1 MGGYGRVTERITQ
14 PGILSD
20 ANVLIDYAVSAPDV
34 IRLVSKHVQK
44 LYIAV
49 PVVREVGQLNQGDIE
64 KLGMEIVEPT
74 LQQIGQAVVIRQSNP
89 SLSGQDAIC
98 FVLAKDNNWAC
109 FTNDKPLRK
118 ICYDNKI
125 TCIWGLEVMLKLVSA
140 QKLTPQ
146 KAYKI
151 ACDIQSKN
159 HYIKV
164 ETVKRFRKKLGL

>member
-20 ANVLIDYAVSAPDV
+20 ANVLIDYAVSAPEV
-34 IRLVSKHVQK
+34 IGLVSRHVQK

-49 PVVREVGQLNQGDIE
+49 PVVREIDQLSQDDIE
-64 KLGMEIVEPT
+64 KLGVEIIEPT
-74 LQQIGQAVVIRQSNP
+74 LQQLARAAKIRQGNP

-109 FTNDKPLRK
+109 LTNDKPLRK

-125 TCIWGLEVMLKLVSA
+125 ICIWGLEVMLKLVLA

-164 ETVKRFRKKLGL
+164 ETVERFKKRIGL